1 MAMLCPFGSKEQR
14 TRNKEQRVR
23 IKEQRVRNK
32 EQRAK
37 QKAYLQV
44 ALLLCLFSGPL
55 MAQDTRPLKVGDK
68 LPETF
73 WQQEHTVY
81 ANGKTTQQTLAPY
94 KGKLLILQFW
104 ATWCGTCIGKLPLLD
119 SLSQLNMK
127 VQLVSSKKAREGFAQ
142 IDRFF
147 TQSPMGQK
155 HPQPSIIDDELL
167 GQLFPFRQV
176 PHYVWIDYQG
186 RVVAITN
193 YLFTGVP
200 LVQKVL
206 AVQQRA
212 LAKREGQ

>member
-1 MAMLCPFGSKEQR
+1 M
-14 TRNKEQRVR
+14 
-23 IKEQRVRNK
+23 
-32 EQRAK
+32 
-37 QKAYLQV
+37 
-44 ALLLCLFSGPL
+44 LLLFCSVAIAQEPL
-55 MAQDTRPLKVGDK
+55 AVKPLKVGDR
-68 LPETF
+68 LPESF

-81 ANGKTTQQTLAPY
+81 SNGKTTQQTLAPY
-94 KGKLLILQFW
+94 GGKLLILQFW
-104 ATWCGTCIGKLPLLD
+104 ATWCGTCIGKLPLVD

-127 VQLVSSKKAREGFAQ
+127 VQLVSSKKAREGLAQ

-147 TQSPMGQK
+147 TQNPMGQK

-167 GQLFPFRQV
+167 GQLFPFKQV

-186 RVVAITN
+186 RVIAITN
-193 YLFTGVP
+193 YLFTSVP